1 MVWGIGYHR
10 YIKIIFALLKP
21 EEFGITLSETFQ
33 IHPHFITSKAINH
46 YHHLTFKN
54 I

>member
-1 MVWGIGYHR
+1 MGWGIDYHR

-33 IHPHFITSKAINH
+33 IHPEQSTSALVV
-46 YHHLTFKN
+46 HHKEASYYSV
-54 I
+54 